1 MIKALKTLKSK
12 AKEIFFK
19 NVVMRE
25 GKD

>member
-1 MIKALKTLKSK
+1 MIKALKILKSK

>member
-1 MIKALKTLKSK
+1 MIKALRTLKSK

-25 GKD
+25 GID

>member
-19 NVVMRE
+19 TVVMRE